1 MSMWKGCDDPVAAR
15 RLFTVAD
22 ANAMLP
28 YLTEAMTEL
37 RRLYRESK
45 AAHREIQLCEA
56 VGQGPDGQW
65 IMAVDHARA
74 TARLDHA
81 VERMRALIE
90 EVHSHGCQIKHL
102 EVGLVDFPARLFGQD
117 VLLCWKLGEPSV
129 QYYHGPTDGY
139 AGRRRIPSDILRR
152 ASRPRRSAPS
162 H

>member
-1 MSMWKGCDDPVAAR
+1 MAVR
-15 RLFTVAD
+15 RLFTVAE
-22 ANAMLP
+22 ANALLP

-56 VGQGPDGQW
+56 VGRGPDGQW
-65 IMAVDHARA
+65 IMAVDHASA
-74 TARLDHA
+74 SARLEQA
-81 VERMRALIE
+81 VERMKAIIE

-129 QYYHGPTDGY
+129 QYYHRLTDGY
-139 AGRRRIPSDILRR
+139 AGRRRIPDDVLRR
-152 ASRPRRSAPS
+152 AMRSRRFGPS
-162 H
+162 K